1 MKRLFLIIVLLSFL
15 CPSTAVAQNPFLD
28 QGKDNT
34 ETERTETEISPPTF
48 LQKVPRFVVIWQ
60 KELRARM
67 STFALEIRER
77 PFGSSFWLFL
87 LLAFLYGV
95 IHAAGPGHG
104 KTVVASYFMNRP
116 GSVRD
121 GVVMANLI
129 AFFHVASATVI
140 IVTVYLVLKKSGM
153 SSFEEASPTLHKI
166 SYLLL
171 LLLGLYLFSRTL
183 YELVKGKYKNDRD
196 SQGTAVRGGILVTAL
211 AAGIIPCPGA
221 AIILTFTMIIGII
234 GTGLL
239 SMVFIAL
246 GMGLTVSVTAVS
258 TVLLRRTVFRS
269 TQRNPKV
276 FTVVYGVLSFTG
288 SILLISLSGLLLL
301 YYLR

>member
-1 MKRLFLIIVLLSFL
+1 MKRLLFIFTLLLFL
-15 CPSTAVAQNPFLD
+15 CPSIAAAQNPFLD
-28 QGKDNT
+28 RGKDNT
-34 ETERTETEISPPTF
+34 EAERTESEFSPPSF
-48 LQKVPRFVVIWQ
+48 LQKVPRFIAIWQ
-60 KELRARM
+60 KELRANM
-67 STFALEIRER
+67 TTFGRDIREH

-87 LLAFLYGV
+87 LLSFLYGIV
-95 IHAAGPGHG
+95 HAAGPGHG

-121 GVVMANLI
+121 GIAMANLI
-129 AFFHVASATVI
+129 AFFHVTSATVI

-153 SSFEEASPTLHKI
+153 SSFEGASPTLHKI
-166 SYLLL
+166 SYFLL

-183 YELVKGKYKNDRD
+183 YELVKGKHKNDRD
-196 SQGTAVRGGILVTAL
+196 SQDTAVGGGILVTAF

-221 AIILTFTMIIGII
+221 AIILTFTMIIDII
-234 GTGLL
+234 ATGLL

-246 GMGLTVSVTAVS
+246 GMGLTVSIAAVS
-258 TVLLRRTVFRS
+258 TILFRRTVFRA

-276 FTVVYGVLSFTG
+276 FTVVYAILSFGG